1 MVITESIE
9 SYLGEYTIQ
18 TFSIEINTI
27 DEDSCSIKIV
37 SGIHAV
43 GIGKRVTGNGI
54 PDGMAVYSV
63 AGKSYGP

>member
-1 MVITESIE
+1 MRPLHLMRAWS
-9 SYLGEYTIQ
+9 LRN
-18 TFSIEINTI
+18 NTI